1 MSWLT
6 WLEGRLEALGELSEL
21 QRGNARIRGRGVCTS
36 CRGIRQLQAGRLRLQ
51 APHFMIR
58 AALPAV
64 SVAVG
69 GVSDFPG
76 FQVKLR
82 LWNG

>member
-1 MSWLT
+1 LK
-6 WLEGRLEALGELSEL
+6 
-21 QRGNARIRGRGVCTS
+21 
-36 CRGIRQLQAGRLRLQ
+36 AGRLRLQ
-51 APHFMIR
+51 TQHFMIR

-64 SVAVG
+64 SVAVA
-69 GVSDFPG
+69 GVSDFPS

>member
-1 MSWLT
+1 
-6 WLEGRLEALGELSEL
+6 
-21 QRGNARIRGRGVCTS
+21 VYTS

-64 SVAVG
+64 SVAVA